1 MNMSPIKILLL
12 DDDREDYIIIRQLLS
27 GIRNNRFELEWLPA
41 VSEARQVI
49 AENRHDVYLVDYR
62 LGDRTGHDIIEEAIE
77 GGCRKPMIVLTAH
90 GDYQLDLKSIQIGAA
105 DYLPKRE
112 LSSNLLERTICHAV
126 KRTQVLE
133 KLFHQATHDE
143 LTGLY
148 NRKYILDRLTTMISG
163 ARRHGIALT
172 LCLCDID
179 HFKEV
184 NDNYGHN
191 AGDRV
196 LSIFSE
202 ILREELRNEDI
213 PGRYGGDEF
222 CIVFPH
228 ASPEQAR
235 VSVERIRRN
244 LGNQVFSSESG
255 QEFKVSASFGI
266 STLGEQER
274 DPSELIAQADKALYL
289 AKQEGRNRTAV
300 LSAGPVS
307 A

>member
-1 MNMSPIKILLL
+1 MNMLPIKILLL
-12 DDDREDYIIIRQLLS
+12 DDDREDYIIIRQLLA
-27 GIRNNRFELEWLPA
+27 GIKNNRFELEWLSS
-41 VSEARQVI
+41 VGEARAVI

-62 LGDRTGHDIIEEAIE
+62 LGVRNGHDIIEEAIDA
-77 GGCRKPMIVLTAH
+77 GCRKPMIVLTAH

-126 KRTQVLE
+126 KRTQMLD

-148 NRKYILDRLTTMISG
+148 NRKYILDRLSTMISG

-172 LCLCDID
+172 LCICDID

-184 NDNYGHN
+184 NDTYGHN

-196 LSIFSE
+196 LSCFSE
-202 ILREELRNEDI
+202 ILKEELRNEDI

-222 CIVFPH
+222 CILFPH
-228 ASPEQAR
+228 ASPEQAL

-244 LGNQVFSSESG
+244 LANQVFTSESG
-255 QEFKVSASFGI
+255 NEFKVSATFGI
-266 STLGEQER
+266 SAMSTNER
-274 DPSELIAQADKALYL
+274 DVSELISQADKALYL
-289 AKQEGRNRTAV
+289 AKQDGRNRTTV
-300 LSAGPVS
+300 FSAGPVN